1 MKIIYTADALST
13 QGGNARSISSDGKL
27 DVALSTPKE
36 LGGPG
41 GEGTNP
47 EQLYAAGHSSCFIGA
62 MKFVAKREKFEL
74 PEQTSV
80 KAMCGIAA
88 NSQGDGFMFDVELH
102 IELPG
107 MEKDV
112 AQSLIEKAHQV
123 CPFSN
128 ATRGN
133 IRVALLLL

>member
-1 MKIIYTADALST
+1 MKIIYSAEVTST
-13 QGGNARSISSDGKL
+13 MGAGARSVASDGKL
-27 DVALSTPKE
+27 NTALSTPTE

-62 MKFVAKREKFEL
+62 MKYVAKQEQIDM
-74 PEQTSV
+74 PEGTAV
-80 KAMCGIAA
+80 KALCGIAA
-88 NSQGDGFMFDVELH
+88 NTQGDGFMFDVELH

-107 MEKDV
+107 LDRAL
-112 AQSLIEKAHQV
+112 AQHLVDKAHQV

-133 IRVALLLL
+133 IRVELVLL

>member
-1 MKIIYTADALST
+1 MKTIYTTAAVST
-13 QGGNARSISSDGKL
+13 LGDDARSISSDGKL

-80 KAMCGIAA
+80 KALCAIAA
-88 NSQGDGFMFDVELH
+88 NTQGDGFMFDVELH

-107 MEKDV
+107 MEK
-112 AQSLIEKAHQV
+112 AEAKNLIEKAHQV

-133 IRVALLLL
+133 IKVELRLL